1 VKAILLAWVLG
12 GLLAAV
18 AHAQQPSAEAIE
30 RNNRGIVLL
39 KEGKAAE
46 AANEFR
52 AAVDLAPG
60 YAAAQGNLGFAYE
73 KAGQLDEAMAAYQ
86 KLLELE
92 PKNATVL
99 NNLATLYSR
108 TGRHDEAIRRFES
121 LLEREPANE
130 TAKRNLE
137 AAKRNKTILQERD
150 DETTRAV
157 RAAEARPH
165 DPRAAYDVARLYAQ
179 HGDSEQALTWLAK
192 ALELGYAQTDFLNVD
207 PAFATLR
214 KDPRFSA
221 LVQTPAGAQNPTR

>member
-1 VKAILLAWVLG
+1 MKALLLAWALG
-12 GLLAAV
+12 GLMTAV
-18 AHAQQPSAEAIE
+18 AHAQQPSTEAVE
-30 RNNRGIVLL
+30 RNNRGIGLL
-39 KEGKAAE
+39 KAGKSAE

-52 AAVDLAPG
+52 AAIDLSPG

-73 KAGQLDEAMAAYQ
+73 KAGQLDDAMAAYQ

-108 TGRHDEAIRRFES
+108 TGRHDEAIRQYEL
-121 LLEREPANE
+121 LLEREPSNE
-130 TAKRNLE
+130 TARRNLE

-150 DETTRAV
+150 DETTRV
-157 RAAEARPH
+157 VKAAEARPH
-165 DPRAAYDVARLYAQ
+165 DPRAAYDAARVYAQ
-179 HGDSEQALTWLAK
+179 HGDSEQALAWLSK
-192 ALELGYAQTDFLNVD
+192 ALELGYAQVDFLNVD

-221 LVQTPAGAQNPTR
+221 LVQTSAGTPNTPR